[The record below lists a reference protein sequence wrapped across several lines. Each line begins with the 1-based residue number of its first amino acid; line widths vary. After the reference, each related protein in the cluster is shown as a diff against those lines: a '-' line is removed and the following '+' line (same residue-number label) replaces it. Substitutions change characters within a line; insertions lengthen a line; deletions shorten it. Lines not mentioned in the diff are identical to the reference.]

1 MSDRPGPVFIGIN
14 GAVLALDRETGETRW
29 RTELKGSDFVN
40 VTVQDGDLFA
50 TSRGEVYRLNPTSGD
65 IMWHNNLPGDGWGI
79 ATVAGAPQTP
89 AVENKNR
96 DDAGAAAAVTV
107 PAT

>member
-1 MSDRPGPVFIGIN
+1 
-14 GAVLALDRETGETRW
+14 
-29 RTELKGSDFVN
+29 
-40 VTVQDGDLFA
+40 
-50 TSRGEVYRLNPTSGD
+50 VYRLNPTSGD